1 MASSL
6 SERLTERPLLL
17 SYALLSLLG
26 VQWEVHYHSRIP
38 DPRTSLVVVSNHRSF
53 LDAPLLM
60 MAVQRTIHFACH
72 HYMGKVP
79 LLREVVDSLG
89 CFPLDSPSQ
98 RSRSLFTQAGELL
111 QRGAAV
117 GLFPEGAEPMIQTNA
132 PRSMYRFH
140 RGFSHLALRTPISPL
155 GVLPIAIVALE
166 ETQGV
171 EFPVQVLSWFDP
183 SEPLFKQSHWH
194 SAVLYRRVQ
203 LRIGEP
209 RWIREDDRQ
218 AYWGAQARHQVKTLS
233 DHCYEQIQGLLR
245 L

>member
-1 MASSL
+1 MSPSL
-6 SERLTERPLLL
+6 NERLTERPLLL
-17 SYALLSLLG
+17 SYGLLKTLG
-26 VQWEVHYHSRIP
+26 VQWEVHYQSRIP
-38 DPRTSLVVVSNHRSF
+38 DSMTSLLVVSNHRSF

-60 MAVQRTIHFACH
+60 MALQRTIHFACH
-72 HYMGKVP
+72 HYMGQVP
-79 LLREVVDSLG
+79 LLREVVESLG
-89 CFPLDSPSQ
+89 CFPLASPSQ

-111 QRGAAV
+111 QQHTAV
-117 GLFPEGAEPMIQTNA
+117 GLFPEGAEPMIQANT

-140 RGFSHLALRTPISPL
+140 RGFAHLAHRTPVSPL

-166 ETQGV
+166 EAQGM

-183 SEPLFKQSHWH
+183 SEPLFQQSHWH

-209 RWIREDDRQ
+209 QWVTESDRQ
-218 AYWGAQARHQVKTLS
+218 AYWGPQAQQKVKTLCQN
-233 DHCYEQIQGLLR
+233 CYGQIQGLLS

>member
-1 MASSL
+1 MSPSL

-17 SYALLSLLG
+17 SYGLLTLLG
-26 VQWEVHYHSRIP
+26 VQWEVHYQSRIP
-38 DPRTSLVVVSNHRSF
+38 DPTASLLVVSNHRSF

-60 MAVQRTIHFACH
+60 MALQRTIHFACH
-72 HYMGKVP
+72 HYMGQVP
-79 LLREVVDSLG
+79 GLREVVDSLG
-89 CFPLDSPSQ
+89 CFPLDSPTQ

-111 QRGAAV
+111 QRRSAV
-117 GLFPEGAEPMIQTNA
+117 GLFPEGAEPMIQANSA
-132 PRSMYRFH
+132 RSMYRFH
-140 RGFSHLALRTPISPL
+140 RGFGHLALRTPVSPL

-166 ETQGV
+166 EAQGL

-183 SEPLFKQSHWH
+183 SEPLFQQSHWH

-209 RWIREDDRQ
+209 QWITEDDRKV
-218 AYWGAQARHQVKTLS
+218 YRGSHAQRQVKTLC
-233 DHCYEQIQGLLR
+233 DNCYEQIRGLLT